1 MRSRLV
7 PALLAVLGLG
17 VAVAGVLLVT
27 GRAGRGGV
35 GDGLDF
41 LDTPY
46 YRVLYDDDA
55 TGADV
60 VEVAESPEA
69 LVALDDGTQVRLYGI
84 ADQEGGEA
92 QKAAVQVRRAGAEPV
107 ATLVEPMLDLT
118 AVGDH
123 AVLHSQDGAVTTVD
137 RDGTVTPITRVTSD
151 EDGRIVV
158 EGMEPADGVE
168 PGDVLVGNL
177 DVTTLYRP
185 ATRTVHE
192 VPLPEH
198 DEGVVPL
205 VAIGDGVVWFVEP
218 RAQQAVV
225 QSSRDGRTWAST
237 TYDLDPG
244 VFPVALRTDGDV
256 LSVLDAAAPDIG
268 FAAFSVHLVDPG
280 ADVRRMAVPEGVLDA
295 QLTRTPRGRLLLGSD
310 EAWVVEVAGELEPL
324 DVPGSV
330 RSMTAVGDRL
340 VALGDGEAWT
350 SADDGETW
358 QSLDD

>member
-7 PALLAVLGLG
+7 PLLLAVLAVG
-17 VAVAGVLLVT
+17 VAVAAVVVLL
-27 GRAGRGGV
+27 GRGGA
-35 GDGLDF
+35 GGGLDF

-60 VEVAESPEA
+60 VEVAGSPDE
-69 LVALDDGTQVRLYGI
+69 LVALDDGTQVRLHGI

-92 QKAAVQVRRAGAEPV
+92 QKAAVQVRRPGVDPV
-107 ATLVEPMLDLT
+107 AHLVAPMLDLT

-137 RDGTVTPITRVTSD
+137 ADGTLTPITRITSD
-151 EDGRIVV
+151 RDGLLVL

-185 ATRTVHE
+185 TTRTVHE

-198 DEGVVPL
+198 EEGIVPVVAVGGGRVWLVESDAERATVQSSSDGTAWTSVGYSLDGASPVAVRADGDTLAVLDAEVPDMGFVATTVHLVTGDEVRTLDVP
-205 VAIGDGVVWFVEP
+205 DGVV
-218 RAQQAVV
+218 
-225 QSSRDGRTWAST
+225 DGTLARS
-237 TYDLDPG
+237 
-244 VFPVALRTDGDV
+244 
-256 LSVLDAAAPDIG
+256 
-268 FAAFSVHLVDPG
+268 
-280 ADVRRMAVPEGVLDA
+280 PE
-295 QLTRTPRGRLLLGSD
+295 GRLLVGS
-310 EAWVVEVAGELEPL
+310 GETWFEERDGALRPF
-324 DVPGSV
+324 DVPGEV
-330 RSMTAVGDRL
+330 RTMSTAGRDL

-350 SADDGETW
+350 SADDGESW
-358 QSLDD
+358 QPLDN